1 MRVRT
6 IRNSFVDCPPH
17 IAMSNSPHA
26 QALLTIGKEYD
37 VHAMAL
43 FEGVLILQVIYDQS
57 DIEFPCWYPAW
68 FFVTIDPTLDPDWI
82 CNTFDDEPAMV
93 IGPEFIAANVL
104 SYNAMAELEL
114 EMRRKFRYRLES
126 KRMITDE

>member
-26 QALLTIGKEYD
+26 QVLLTIGKEYD

-43 FEGVLILQVIYDQS
+43 FEGVLILQVMYDQS

-68 FFVTIDPTLDPDWI
+68 FFVTIDPTLSGY
-82 CNTFDDEPAMV
+82 A
-93 IGPEFIAANVL
+93 
-104 SYNAMAELEL
+104 
-114 EMRRKFRYRLES
+114 
-126 KRMITDE
+126 